1 MAIYILHC
9 VDGVLKKGLA
19 NNSEIALKYP
29 PILFLTID
37 IGYVMILKYQGAIN
51 MQRFMNS

>member
-37 IGYVMILKYQGAIN
+37 IGYVMILKYQGTIY